1 MNSNNNNIT
10 NNQGRIVVTTWGS
23 LTRYDDFGLVTL
35 WDDEEESNTND
46 NATNSS
52 TSMILKQKMSSIDAV
67 DIVPTLETIKIKI
80 RGGV

>member
-1 MNSNNNNIT
+1 
-10 NNQGRIVVTTWGS
+10 VVTTWGS